1 MNSLLDKMM
10 RLMLQYKNNF
20 IWGISLSSK
29 IPPLHGGEMSANLVF
44 STVQS
49 LNDVDLTN
57 TMR

>member
-1 MNSLLDKMM
+1 MM

-57 TMR
+57 VMR